1 MTYEEILK
9 FGEIQ
14 YLKGRLDELYKGYVP
29 NSIERDN
36 RIVDSRITKYEEKL
50 KKTDEISFHLY
61 MTEKKNI
68 FHSKNKNKREIKD
81 LLTEVIDH
89 VDDNKLFNKIKNQIE
104 KY

>member
-1 MTYEEILK
+1 MKNLYSFVFILA
-9 FGEIQ
+9 FIFTAHAQ
-14 YLKGRLDELYKGYVP
+14 
-29 NSIERDN
+29 
-36 RIVDSRITKYEEKL
+36 EEKL

>member
-1 MTYEEILK
+1 
-9 FGEIQ
+9 
-14 YLKGRLDELYKGYVP
+14 
-29 NSIERDN
+29 
-36 RIVDSRITKYEEKL
+36 
-50 KKTDEISFHLY
+50 